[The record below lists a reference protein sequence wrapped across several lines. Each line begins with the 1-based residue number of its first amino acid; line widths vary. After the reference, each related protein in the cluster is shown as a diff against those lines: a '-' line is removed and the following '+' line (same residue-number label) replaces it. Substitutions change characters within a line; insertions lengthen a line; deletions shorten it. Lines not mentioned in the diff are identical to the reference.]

1 MQFKHPELLWGLLL
15 LLIPIIIHLFQLRRF
30 KKTPFTNVA
39 MLQKVVS
46 ESRKSST
53 LKKWLLLFTRLLLMA
68 CIVLAFAQPFSA
80 NETALKPEETVI
92 YVDNSFSMQA
102 QQNGQSLLKKA
113 VQEVIQHSDEDQ
125 GITLFTNDKTFK
137 NTGYNSVKSELLALP
152 YTHLQ
157 LTLDQVL
164 LKAKTLFS
172 EQLDTERHLIVISD
186 FQQRFVS
193 QYESDSSQLQLHLVK
208 MEPQE
213 KNNISIDSL
222 YVGNGFNDQM
232 SLKVLVSGV
241 AEEERVPISLFNG
254 EKLIA
259 KSAVEGT
266 ESKRGELEFSIPTGE
281 ALKGKLQLQDNALG
295 YDNSFYF
302 NIDTKQKIKVLAIGN
317 ADASFLK
324 KIYTEDSCV
333 FVDYPLEQLNY
344 SAIESQ
350 NLIIIN
356 EVEELPKS
364 LQTVLKSFVDT
375 GGSLLFIPSTKGNIT
390 SYNSFLQGLGSVRF
404 QELLNFEQKISTINF
419 AHPVFEN
426 VFEKK
431 VNNFE
436 YPQVKAHYRLNASGS
451 PILSYTNGSPLLT
464 NQGNTYV
471 FTASLNSDNSNFKG
485 SPLIVPTLYNIGALS
500 LKVPDLYQTIG
511 TKTTIDI
518 AAQLEKDNI
527 VKLTNGTLEFIPLQ
541 KSFSN
546 KLSLTFEDL
555 PREDGIF
562 AALNKKD
569 TLQHISFNH
578 DRAESQLSYPS
589 LDYISNAK
597 SYDSIPQLFEDLDES
612 NAITDYWKWFVI
624 FALIFALLELLIQKT
639 LA

>member
-53 LKKWLLLFTRLLLMA
+53 LKKWLLLLTRLLLLA

-80 NETALKPEETVI
+80 KETALKPEEIVI

-102 QQNGQSLLKKA
+102 QQNGQSLFKKA
-113 VQEVIQHSDEDQ
+113 VQEVIQHNDEDR
-125 GITLFTNDKTFK
+125 GITLFTNDRTFK
-137 NTGYNSVKSELLALP
+137 NTGYNSIKSELLSLP

-157 LTLDQVL
+157 LRLEQVL

-172 EQLDTERHLIVISD
+172 EELDTERHLIVISD
-186 FQQRFVS
+186 FQQRFIAH
-193 QYESDSSQLQLHLVK
+193 YEADSIPLNLHLVK

-213 KNNISIDSL
+213 KDNIAIDSL
-222 YVGNGFNDQM
+222 YVGSGFNDQM
-232 SLKVLVSGV
+232 SLKVIVSGV
-241 AEEERVPISLFNG
+241 AEEERMPVSLFNG
-254 EKLIA
+254 NKLIA
-259 KSAVEGT
+259 KSAVEGNK
-266 ESKRGELEFSIPTGE
+266 SKRGELEFSIPSGE
-281 ALKGKLQLQDNALG
+281 AIKGKLQLQDNALA
-295 YDNSFYF
+295 YDNRFYF
-302 NIDTKQKIKVLAIGN
+302 NIDAKQKIKVLVIGN

-324 KIYTEDSCV
+324 KIYTEDSCE
-333 FVDYPLEQLNY
+333 FVNYPLEQLNY
-344 SAIESQ
+344 SALESQ

-356 EVEELPKS
+356 EVPELPES
-364 LQTVLKSFVDT
+364 LQAVLKSFVDN
-375 GGSLLFIPSTKGNIT
+375 GGSLLFVPNTQGSIS
-390 SYNSFLQGLGSVRF
+390 SYNTLLQGFGNMRF
-404 QELLNFEQKISTINF
+404 QEVLNFEQNISTINF
-419 AHPVFEN
+419 AHPLFEN

-436 YPQVKAHYRLNASGS
+436 YPKVKSYYRINNSGS
-451 PILSYTNGSPLLT
+451 PILSYTNGTPLLS
-464 NQGNTYV
+464 NHGNVYV
-471 FTASLNSDNSNFKG
+471 FSASLNTENSNFKG
-485 SPLIVPTLYNIGALS
+485 SPLIVPTLYNIAALS
-500 LKVPDLYQTIG
+500 LRVPDLYQTIG
-511 TKTTIDI
+511 SKTTIDI
-518 AAQLEKDNI
+518 ATQLEKDNI
-527 VKLTNGTLEFIPLQ
+527 VKLTNDNLEFIPLQ
-541 KSFSN
+541 QSFSN

-555 PREDGIF
+555 PKEDGIF
-562 AALNKKD
+562 SVLNKRD

-589 LDYISNAK
+589 LDYISSAQQ
-597 SYDSIPQLFEDLDES
+597 YASIPQLFEDLDES